1 MILSYLLSVDKMPTA
16 KSMSAAN
23 IGSSADEVTFAS
35 EPAMF
40 PASAIVSVLFNPLR
54 ELVRFIA

>member
-1 MILSYLLSVDKMPTA
+1 MILSYLLRVDKILTA
-16 KSMSAAN
+16 KSMSPGN

-35 EPAMF
+35 ELAML

-54 ELVRFIA
+54 ELVRFVT